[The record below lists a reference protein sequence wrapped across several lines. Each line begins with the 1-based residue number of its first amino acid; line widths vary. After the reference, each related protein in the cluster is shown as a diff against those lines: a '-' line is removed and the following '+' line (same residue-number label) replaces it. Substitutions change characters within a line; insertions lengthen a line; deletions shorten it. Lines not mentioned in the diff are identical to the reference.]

1 MLLDYKMKETLKKHY
16 LQELQSYQTARS
28 TKNYSAAWNHLERA
42 HILGQFDW
50 RAHFYVHVLMFG
62 LGLKTLEWREIIGQ
76 IPRILLAIPG
86 SLTGKAPIG
95 NVGTSR
101 VGIFTP
107 MSIPADLERLIKD

>member
-1 MLLDYKMKETLKKHY
+1 MKETLKKHY

-50 RAHFYVHVLMFG
+50 RAHFYVHLLMFG
-62 LGLKTLEWREIIGQ
+62 LGLKTVEWREIIGQ